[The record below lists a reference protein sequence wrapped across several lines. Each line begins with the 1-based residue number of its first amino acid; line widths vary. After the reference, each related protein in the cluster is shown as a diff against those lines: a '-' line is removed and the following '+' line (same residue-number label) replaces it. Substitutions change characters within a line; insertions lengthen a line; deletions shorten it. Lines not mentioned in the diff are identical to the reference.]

1 MHKPPI
7 TYKSCKSAGSSRICL
22 IDETRGFLVI
32 CMVFYHAFY
41 SMTFIFNIPFA
52 KNLLCFFMPAQSIF
66 AGSFIFIS
74 GCVSLLSRSNLKR
87 GAKLFAIAVAITIVT
102 RVFIPSQP
110 IIFGI
115 LHMLSICMILF
126 GIFKPLLSK
135 ISPLIGMLT
144 CFILFLFTS
153 GIDKGFFG
161 FGRIKLYIPL
171 SAYNLNWLF
180 PIGITDKNFYSSDYF
195 PLFPWMFI
203 FFFGTFFASAF
214 KGKKLPQFMYQSHV
228 KMLSF
233 CGRHAL
239 IIYIIHQPII
249 FLIINLYS
257 QLNAM

>member
-7 TYKSCKSAGSSRICL
+7 TDKSCKNAGSSRIDL
-22 IDETRGFLVI
+22 IDEARGFLVI
-32 CMVFYHAFY
+32 CMVFYHTFY

-74 GCVSLLSRSNLKR
+74 GCVSLLSHSNLKR
-87 GAKLFAIAVAITIVT
+87 GIKLLAIATAITIIT
-102 RVFIPSQP
+102 CIFIPSQP

-126 GIFKPLLSK
+126 GIFNPILSK
-135 ISPLIGMLT
+135 ISPLIGMLI
-144 CFILFLFTS
+144 CFILFLFTAS
-153 GIDKGFFG
+153 VDKGVFG
-161 FGRIKLYIPL
+161 FGKIKLYIPL

-180 PIGITDKNFYSSDYF
+180 PIGITNKSFYSSDYF

-203 FFFGTFFASAF
+203 FFFGTFLASFF

-249 FLIINLYS
+249 FLIINLYL